1 MIWLRGSTVWWEIL
15 SFEVRKTRVQ
25 IQEPSVPSCLTLSK
39 QLILTLQTTTP
50 NQATWVLPSTHAIIS
65 TPAVQCVSLLPPG
78 KLLIPSHFWIFSI
91 LQASTQVHPLAFSK
105 YLLSTYCV
113 PFLDQVL
120 QAWIY
125 IWQMLASKNSQSDRR
140 GRQETK
146 ELVVLKQLL
155 LLHERRK
162 GQSGGFKG
170 AQPSSFLFSLSLSTS
185 FNADTLTNKI

>member
-1 MIWLRGSTVWWEIL
+1 MQ
-15 SFEVRKTRVQ
+15 SFQ
-25 IQEPSVPSCLTLSK
+25 PLQFSVCLCFHLENCSF
-39 QLILTLQTTTP
+39 P
-50 NQATWVLPSTHAIIS
+50 PIS
-65 TPAVQCVSLLPPG
+65 ESSLFF
-78 KLLIPSHFWIFSI
+78 K
-91 LQASTQVHPLAFSK
+91 HPLKSTLLQSFSK

-113 PFLDQVL
+113 LFLDQVL
-120 QAWIY
+120 QARIY
-125 IWQMLASKNSQSDRR
+125 IRQMLASKNSQSNRR
-140 GRQETK
+140 GRQETN